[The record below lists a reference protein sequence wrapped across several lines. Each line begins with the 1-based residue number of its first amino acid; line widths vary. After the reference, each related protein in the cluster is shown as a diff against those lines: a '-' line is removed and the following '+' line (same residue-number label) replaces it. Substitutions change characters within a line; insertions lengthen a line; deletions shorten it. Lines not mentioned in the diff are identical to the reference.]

1 MIIFRQI
8 IIQDWSKSHQTIV
21 QVESKANLQIQLN
34 SIGSSGKDKTINIST
49 EVDDCSEVKTNDND
63 EMYKKIK
70 VQDQIFNHLKT
81 GILSKDS
88 IITPI
93 MSNDGQI
100 RQYILNDPISNPDSN
115 EQEVSLMP
123 GNKITN
129 TTVDKSKWSTRRNGI
144 VKAYAA
150 NTNKGII
157 RNYNEDR
164 VSIILNILKPNVRKG
179 EDWPKCSFFGVFDG
193 HGGAAWADFLRDNL
207 HQFVIKEPSFP
218 NNPEEAL
225 K

>member
-1 MIIFRQI
+1 M
-8 IIQDWSKSHQTIV
+8 
-21 QVESKANLQIQLN
+21 ESKANLQIQLN

-129 TTVDKSKWSTRRNGI
+129 TTVDKSK
-144 VKAYAA
+144 
-150 NTNKGII
+150 
-157 RNYNEDR
+157 
-164 VSIILNILKPNVRKG
+164 
-179 EDWPKCSFFGVFDG
+179 
-193 HGGAAWADFLRDNL
+193 
-207 HQFVIKEPSFP
+207 
-218 NNPEEAL
+218 
-225 K
+225 